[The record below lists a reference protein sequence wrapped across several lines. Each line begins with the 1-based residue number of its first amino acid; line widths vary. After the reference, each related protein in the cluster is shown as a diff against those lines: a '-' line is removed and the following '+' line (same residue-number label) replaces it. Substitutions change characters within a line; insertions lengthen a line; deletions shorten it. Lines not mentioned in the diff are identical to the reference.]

1 MTQTTQLATARL
13 TPAQAYDLHIQKVRR
28 NAAIERQRVEVQADL
43 ARVQALYTEGAGRKE
58 PVVVKPQFTEAKGY
72 TVVKLPGGLEASKAA
87 EKGARTRRE
96 RSTRVL
102 DMTPEA
108 VAKREARR
116 ARRAARKARK
126 AAAAN

>member
-1 MTQTTQLATARL
+1 MKNLNELTLAKL
-13 TPAQAYDLHIQKVRR
+13 TPAEAYKRHIETVRR
-28 NAAIERQRVEVQADL
+28 NAAIERQRVEIQADI
-43 ARVQALYTEGAGRKE
+43 ARVQALYTDGAGRKE
-58 PVVVKPQFTEAKGY
+58 PVVTKPQYKEAAAY
-72 TVVKLPGGLEASKAA
+72 TVVKLPGGLDASVAA

-102 DMTPEA
+102 DMSPEA

-126 AAAAN
+126 AAAN